1 MTMRYKLAPG
11 SGDCPPIA
19 AARVLWLTL
28 EEFTAK
34 LPELRDRGFPAPD
47 PTTGNFDMDAITA
60 WRRSRYPHL
69 FAERVLTP
77 APAARNADD
86 VVRSRLAGVKGG

>member
-11 SGDCPPIA
+11 TGDCPPAA
-19 AARVLWLTL
+19 AARVLWLSL
-28 EEFTAK
+28 EDFTAK
-34 LPELRDRGFPAPD
+34 LPELQLRGFPAPD

-69 FAERVLTP
+69 FADRLTP
-77 APAARNADD
+77 ATAARDAKD
-86 VVRSRLAGVKGG
+86 VVAERVARIRSG